1 MLAARICDLLH
12 IVGTVSPLDRRALLR
27 GAALGAAGTVLS
39 ACANGTDARPSP
51 AGSPA
56 SAASAPSTA
65 PTTPAAAGASAT
77 HAATASQALADL
89 PFEIQSGPTT
99 AGRVALT
106 FHGQGDPAIA
116 RSVLAEAERAHARI
130 TVMAVG
136 SWLDAYPE
144 MAKRILDGG
153 HELGNHTQNH
163 LAISSLS
170 PDQAYAEIDRC
181 AQRLRQLTGSIGT
194 WFRPS
199 QAQDCTA
206 SVSAQARRVG
216 YTHCLSYDVDS
227 LDWQDPGA
235 AAVTRTVLEKTRAG
249 SVVSMHFG
257 HTGTVAALP
266 AILAG
271 LHQRGL
277 SAVTTSELLS

>member
-12 IVGTVSPLDRRALLR
+12 IVGTVSPLDRRALLC

-51 AGSPA
+51 TGSRA
-56 SAASAPSTA
+56 STA
-65 PTTPAAAGASAT
+65 PGASGAPAT

-99 AGRVALT
+99 TDRVALT

-216 YTHCLSYDVDS
+216 YTHCLSYEVDS